1 MQPQNLFDNY
11 LRDLGKV
18 IGNLQSLE
26 LMVRLFLHN
35 VEFNRYG
42 VPAPEVDLNKI
53 EVGDIVPEN
62 YFSNYDSLGD
72 LIKEYNNLLSS
83 RKELELCVDETIV
96 RLRDALA
103 HGRVLGQ
110 QPEPPQQLYKFE
122 KPSRSHQVR
131 VEQIAN
137 LTESELKRYIHHSF
151 EQIKKVE
158 KACKKFC
165 PRVLS

>member
-1 MQPQNLFDNY
+1 MQNQNTLENY
-11 LRDLGKV
+11 CRDLGKV
-18 IGNLQSLE
+18 IGNLSSLE

-42 VPAPEVDLNKI
+42 SPPPEVDLDKI
-53 EVGDIVPEN
+53 EVGDVVPEN

-72 LIKEYNNLLSS
+72 LIKKYNSLVSS
-83 RKELELCVDETIV
+83 QKVLELCVDETIV
-96 RLRDALA
+96 KLRDAFA
-103 HGRVLGQ
+103 HGRVLSQ
-110 QPEPPQQLYKFE
+110 QPELALQLYKFE
-122 KPSRSHQVR
+122 KPSRKHQVR

-137 LTESELKRYIHHSF
+137 LTESELKRYIHYSL
-151 EQIKKVE
+151 EQINKVE